1 MQLSKQSIEN
11 LLDLV
16 EIKLSCI
23 QVLDRDDAREQKH
36 LETCRNELLGIQE
49 EVRTVGRRGR
59 PRAANIND
67 ATISDAAMAV
77 VTTH

>member
-1 MQLSKQSIEN
+1 MELSKQSIEN

-36 LETCRNELLGIQE
+36 LETCRHELLGMRDE
-49 EVRTVGRRGR
+49 MRTVGRRGR
-59 PRAANIND
+59 PRAANLND
-67 ATISDAAMAV
+67 AALAIAAAY
-77 VTTH
+77 

>member
-1 MQLSKQSIEN
+1 MQLFKQSIEN

-36 LETCRNELLGIQE
+36 LETCRNGLLGIRE
-49 EVRTVGRRGR
+49 EVRTLGCRGH
-59 PRAANIND
+59 PRAANISD
-67 ATISDAAMAV
+67 ATMAV
-77 VTTH
+77 ATTH